1 MSETAPRSNP
11 RLDDFEA
18 NKAAHEREQFEN
30 ELYADAGKGDFSDE
44 ARKRVEEADAYE
56 RHMEE
61 LAKRERTPLNDDNSA
76 EAIRARIDASYKF
89 DADHPESR
97 AYDQEWDDA
106 IAENDRHDAD
116 KMNEEFDAKA
126 KADAI
131 EAKIAA
137 DPKLRR
143 MNYLAEQIAEL
154 RNKPVDENADD
165 DIIRLKGLEDNLES
179 YLSKYAESDDFD
191 AELADLM
198 IERSAAAPA
207 AKEKEAEK
215 TDEKKA
221 RSPEEY
227 SETDSPEQMIADISD
242 LISKETDPVKRA
254 EAQEKLREIMEMVE
268 KALEGKDKKD
278 DLSDLDDKEAPK
290 VGDGEESD
298 LDDLDDKEAP
308 KVKDDADLDDL
319 DDKEAPKVG
328 DPEKKD
334 TDGEEHDLE
343 DLDEL
348 SAPEVG
354 EAPDEAEG
362 KRPWYKRAWD
372 RAGLIFVIGVNKAG
386 ERLHLPEK
394 RSTRVATAIG
404 AVTLLAVG
412 GALAW
417 KYGFHHGGSGGNG
430 NADPN
435 AVPTPAPKQPSV
447 EVVPPVTPKGPE
459 IPVGSHFAHPYNWMD
474 AAMDNGSITPPKG
487 MNAEQALHHYGE
499 LAEKAGHDVQWH
511 DLPNGL
517 ESISIDGRDSTEY
530 VADVIAQVAK

>member
-207 AKEKEAEK
+207 AKENII
-215 TDEKKA
+215 TL
-221 RSPEEY
+221 PN
-227 SETDSPEQMIADISD
+227 PH
-242 LISKETDPVKRA
+242 
-254 EAQEKLREIMEMVE
+254 LRQ
-268 KALEGKDKKD
+268 KSA
-278 DLSDLDDKEAPK
+278 
-290 VGDGEESD
+290 
-298 LDDLDDKEAP
+298 
-308 KVKDDADLDDL
+308 KVKDITDAIITLINDMTSASLDWEDSRPHEISAALAAVQIDTLERVVIVRSDFEDKATRDFTALINPEIVKYEGEIISDYEGCLSVNNVYGLVPRHSKIRVKAL
-319 DDKEAPKVG
+319 DIEGNEVRFKAEGFLARVIQHEVDHTNGIVFIDHIQDETKAFY
-328 DPEKKD
+328 
-334 TDGEEHDLE
+334 T
-343 DLDEL
+343 LDE
-348 SAPEVG
+348 
-354 EAPDEAEG
+354 
-362 KRPWYKRAWD
+362 K
-372 RAGLIFVIGVNKAG
+372 
-386 ERLHLPEK
+386 
-394 RSTRVATAIG
+394 
-404 AVTLLAVG
+404 
-412 GALAW
+412 
-417 KYGFHHGGSGGNG
+417 
-430 NADPN
+430 
-435 AVPTPAPKQPSV
+435 
-447 EVVPPVTPKGPE
+447 
-459 IPVGSHFAHPYNWMD
+459 
-474 AAMDNGSITPPKG
+474 
-487 MNAEQALHHYGE
+487 GE
-499 LAEKAGHDVQWH
+499 LQPLDYDTHV
-511 DLPNGL
+511 
-517 ESISIDGRDSTEY
+517 RDNHILW
-530 VADVIAQVAK
+530 D